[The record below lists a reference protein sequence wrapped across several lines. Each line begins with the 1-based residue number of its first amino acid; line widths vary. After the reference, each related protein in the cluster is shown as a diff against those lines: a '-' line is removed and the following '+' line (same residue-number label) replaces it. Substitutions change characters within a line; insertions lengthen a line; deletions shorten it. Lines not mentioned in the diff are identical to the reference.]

1 MSFIHCFYRE
11 VTFVDD
17 CVGESVE
24 KVTADPKSGS
34 VILLENLRYH
44 LEEEGKGVSETG
56 EKVPYNLFLETTTDL
71 GQSKV
76 RRC

>member
-1 MSFIHCFYRE
+1 
-11 VTFVDD
+11 VDD

-24 KVTADPKSGS
+24 KVTSNPESGS

-56 EKVPYNLFLETTTDL
+56 EKVTLN
-71 GQSKV
+71 
-76 RRC
+76 